1 MSEILLYFLKSAVAM
16 ALFYLIYRLFMQK
29 ETLYSVNRFYLLG
42 TLILSLVIPILPLE
56 NLFMVKEKIFT
67 PTFYINL
74 EGPDV
79 TTAVVSS
86 GESGFS
92 ISAFILLQWI
102 YIGGVVVLFGGF
114 IFELIRLQLLPKVH
128 KQAFGPMKVIF
139 VNKDII
145 PFSWFNLVF
154 MDQSSREDP
163 QIGTIIQHEYAHY
176 KNLHFLDLLI
186 LEVITIFQWFNPLV
200 WLYVRSI
207 KEIHEYQADAAV
219 LTRGQDTGRY
229 QALLVNQL
237 TGAEVFR
244 LSNAFSKSLTK
255 KRMIMMTKM
264 KSKRSAWLK
273 ALIAMPALAILLMAF
288 SSRPTVTLSG
298 EPIVVEGKVM
308 EAEGQSPMPGVSIV
322 VKGGTIGT
330 VTDRD
335 GNFMLK
341 LDEPDLKLAFSFV
354 GYKTVVMPVTTE
366 FMNVELERGPITL
379 NPWKKEAPPP
389 PPPPPSPAG
398 AVKAKAIQGQIGD
411 KGEKQKQKSKEG
423 EEQEIFFIVEDLAH
437 FPGGME
443 GLREYLT
450 ENIKYP
456 ADATEGTSKIL
467 VGFTIT
473 TDGSVVD
480 VKMEKGTSKA
490 MDKEAYRL
498 VSEMPKW
505 EPAKQRSKPVR
516 SDYILPVVF
525 TKQF

>member
-219 LTRGQDTGRY
+219 LE
-229 QALLVNQL
+229 A
-237 TGAEVFR
+237 FR
-244 LSNAFSKSLTK
+244 
-255 KRMIMMTKM
+255 
-264 KSKRSAWLK
+264 
-273 ALIAMPALAILLMAF
+273 
-288 SSRPTVTLSG
+288 
-298 EPIVVEGKVM
+298 
-308 EAEGQSPMPGVSIV
+308 SI
-322 VKGGTIGT
+322 
-330 VTDRD
+330 
-335 GNFMLK
+335 
-341 LDEPDLKLAFSFV
+341 
-354 GYKTVVMPVTTE
+354 
-366 FMNVELERGPITL
+366 
-379 NPWKKEAPPP
+379 
-389 PPPPPSPAG
+389 
-398 AVKAKAIQGQIGD
+398 
-411 KGEKQKQKSKEG
+411 
-423 EEQEIFFIVEDLAH
+423 
-437 FPGGME
+437 
-443 GLREYLT
+443 
-450 ENIKYP
+450 
-456 ADATEGTSKIL
+456 
-467 VGFTIT
+467 
-473 TDGSVVD
+473 
-480 VKMEKGTSKA
+480 
-490 MDKEAYRL
+490 
-498 VSEMPKW
+498 
-505 EPAKQRSKPVR
+505 
-516 SDYILPVVF
+516 
-525 TKQF
+525 